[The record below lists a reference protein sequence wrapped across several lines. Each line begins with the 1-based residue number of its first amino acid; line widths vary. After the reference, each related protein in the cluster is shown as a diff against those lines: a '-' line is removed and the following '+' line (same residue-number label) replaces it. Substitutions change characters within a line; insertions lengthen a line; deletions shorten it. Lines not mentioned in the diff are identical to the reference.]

1 MTLLFTTLTPDS
13 LPSFT
18 SDLLGTLDEIDEDRK
33 KKAEE
38 KEAGVGREQEKEDN
52 KGKKSRSE
60 TYSNLR
66 IIFCIT

>member
-18 SDLLGTLDEIDEDRK
+18 RDLLGTLDEIDEDRK

-52 KGKKSRSE
+52 KEEPLPKTDCGLFRR
-60 TYSNLR
+60 LV
-66 IIFCIT
+66 I